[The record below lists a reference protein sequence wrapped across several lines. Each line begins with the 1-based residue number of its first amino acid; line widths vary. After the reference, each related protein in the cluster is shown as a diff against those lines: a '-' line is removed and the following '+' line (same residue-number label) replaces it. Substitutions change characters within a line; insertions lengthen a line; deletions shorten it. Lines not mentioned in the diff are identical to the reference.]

1 MGFPAPFVG
10 SRPIAA
16 PPGRDDIL
24 PAHYFTNG
32 KCVVSA
38 WQLTPEEVAVINHNG
53 GKIFVSVMSGETF
66 FPTLVGSSE
75 SVRMMLLDYGK
86 TFPSQPVEVIA

>member
-10 SRPIAA
+10 SKPIGA
-16 PPGRDDIL
+16 PKGRDDIL

-32 KCVVSA
+32 RFVVSA

-53 GKIFVSVMSGETF
+53 GKVFVAVGTGENF
-66 FPTLVGSSE
+66 YPTLVGSSE
-75 SVRMMLLDYGK
+75 TVRMMLLDTGR
-86 TFPSQPVEVIA
+86 TIPSQPVEVNA